1 MFLLVSQVKMS
12 SQERVKK
19 EAEAARAN
27 LWGKVVTKEDPE
39 RYQISRK
46 KRSKYMKIFFK
57 D

>member
-27 LWGKVVTKEDPE
+27 LWEKWSLKKTLKGMKYQE
-39 RYQISRK
+39 R
-46 KRSKYMKIFFK
+46 K
-57 D
+57 DRNI